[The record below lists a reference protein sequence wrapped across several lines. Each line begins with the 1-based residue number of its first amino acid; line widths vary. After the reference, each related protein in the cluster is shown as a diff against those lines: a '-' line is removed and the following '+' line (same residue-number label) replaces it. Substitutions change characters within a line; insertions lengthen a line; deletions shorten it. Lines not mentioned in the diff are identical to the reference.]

1 MSKKTSFP
9 TGIRVI
15 DAALSF
21 FNIPNIVLFLYGN
34 FNAAFMLVIRAGAST
49 IDTYR
54 SIMQPIESI
63 LLRLLRFFLYW
74 GPFKLVFDAIWNP
87 FPGIVSPP
95 ELYWGQG
102 IDEFGN
108 RPVTGNA
115 EILSG
120 FVGATLSLVG
130 IIGQPKKINTNQNNF
145 QIFQPYFN
153 YFVNFSIKGRKE
165 GTSLANNNLP
175 EDYQYFGI
183 DDGVSNLLCLLRS
196 NPFFASTLTPIRDVN
211 TKKIIAFGIY
221 PFDDST
227 YFGKTMAVMHPKY
240 KRVEATFAP
249 DLSSILSIVVYQPK
263 DITSEPIIH
272 VDDATI
278 PINDK
283 ANLLTSLILY
293 YCEVIHATI
302 HVSTIYH
309 IIYPQQIC
317 VVYLFTTHVLYSC
330 SIIC

>member
-15 DAALSF
+15 DAALFF
-21 FNIPNIVLFLYGN
+21 FNIPDIVLFLYSI

-120 FVGATLSLVG
+120 FVGSTLSLVG

-153 YFVNFSIKGRKE
+153 YFVNFTIKGRKE

-211 TKKIIAFGIY
+211 TKEIIAFGIY

-227 YFGKTMAVMHPKY
+227 FFGKAMAVMDPKY

-249 DLSSILSIVVYQPK
+249 DLSKILSIVVYQPK

-272 VDDATI
+272 VDDAII
-278 PINDK
+278 PLNDK

-293 YCEVIHATI
+293 YCEVVHATI

-317 VVYLFTTHVLYSC
+317 VVYLFTMLLLYSC
-330 SIIC
+330 SIIY